1 MKLIIV
7 SLVLTLNK
15 YLNVTKNHCN
25 NVLNISDRTNSRPG
39 IRTMEKN
46 RTKMLEN
53 FFKVNEKKK
62 KKETTFNQ
70 TTACSKSTSKDI
82 KTIQL
87 PGIIGKSA

>member
-15 YLNVTKNHCN
+15 YLNV
-25 NVLNISDRTNSRPG
+25 RTNSRPG
-39 IRTMEKN
+39 IRTTEKN

-62 KKETTFNQ
+62 EKRNHVQPDNCMFKVN
-70 TTACSKSTSKDI
+70 I
-82 KTIQL
+82 KRH
-87 PGIIGKSA
+87 

>member
-1 MKLIIV
+1 
-7 SLVLTLNK
+7 
-15 YLNVTKNHCN
+15 
-25 NVLNISDRTNSRPG
+25 
-39 IRTMEKN
+39 
-46 RTKMLEN
+46 MLEN